1 MARSSSYSFWSS
13 NQKVIKGM
21 DVVDK
26 IAKAPRDRA
35 NDKPLEDIKIIN
47 IVEE

>member
-1 MARSSSYSFWSS
+1 MAVNSLLF
-13 NQKVIKGM
+13 KIKGM

-26 IAKAPRDRA
+26 IAKAPRDRS

-47 IVEE
+47 IVEEEN